1 MAHISRIARSDCP
14 EMVTHFHS
22 LASRSDLREFVYAT
36 LCEIF
41 QLQIGAFP
49 ITEKVLNRA
58 GKPCG
63 IYFCLQGPRAVR
75 FTAIWETE
83 RNQVLFYGP
92 SGERILK
99 RQLIEGPQ
107 KEYAAA

>member
-1 MAHISRIARSDCP
+1 
-14 EMVTHFHS
+14 MVTHIHS
-22 LASRSDLREFVYAT
+22 IDNLQELREYVNAT

-41 QLQIGAFP
+41 QLQLGAFP

-63 IYFCLQGPRAVR
+63 IYFCLHGPRSVR
-75 FTAIWETE
+75 FTAIWESD

-92 SGERILK
+92 SGERISK
-99 RQLIEGPQ
+99 SQLIDSPQ
-107 KEYAAA
+107 MECAAA

>member
-1 MAHISRIARSDCP
+1 
-14 EMVTHFHS
+14 MVTHVNATDN
-22 LASRSDLREFVYAT
+22 LEGLREFVYAT

-41 QLQIGAFP
+41 QLQVGAFP
-49 ITEKVLNRA
+49 ITERTLNRA
-58 GKPCG
+58 GRPCG

-92 SGERILK
+92 NGERILK
-99 RQLIEGPQ
+99 SQLMDGPQ
-107 KEYAAA
+107 MECAAA

>member
-1 MAHISRIARSDCP
+1 
-14 EMVTHFHS
+14 MVTHIFHPTDN
-22 LASRSDLREFVYAT
+22 LNELREFVNVT

-41 QLQIGAFP
+41 QLQLGAFP

-63 IYFCLQGPRAVR
+63 IYFCLQGPRAVQ

-99 RQLIEGPQ
+99 SQLIDGPQ
-107 KEYAAA
+107 KECAAA

>member
-1 MAHISRIARSDCP
+1 
-14 EMVTHFHS
+14 MVTHIDPTDN
-22 LASRSDLREFVYAT
+22 LNELREFVNAT

-41 QLQIGAFP
+41 QLQLGAFP

-63 IYFCLQGPRAVR
+63 IYFCLQGPRSVR

-92 SGERILK
+92 NGERILK
-99 RQLIEGPQ
+99 SQLIDGSQ

>member
-1 MAHISRIARSDCP
+1 
-14 EMVTHFHS
+14 MVTHIHS
-22 LASRSDLREFVYAT
+22 IDNLNELREYVNAT

-41 QLQIGAFP
+41 QLQSGAFP
-49 ITEKVLNRA
+49 MTEKVLNRA

-63 IYFCLQGPRAVR
+63 IYFCMYGPRAVR

-83 RNQVLFYGP
+83 CNQVLFYGP

-99 RQLIEGPQ
+99 SQWIDGPQ
-107 KEYAAA
+107 MECAAA

>member
-1 MAHISRIARSDCP
+1 
-14 EMVTHFHS
+14 MVTHVNAIDN
-22 LASRSDLREFVYAT
+22 LEGLREFVYAT

-41 QLQIGAFP
+41 QLQVGAFP
-49 ITEKVLNRA
+49 ITERTLNRA
-58 GKPCG
+58 GRPCG

-92 SGERILK
+92 NGERILK
-99 RQLIEGPQ
+99 SQLMDGPQ
-107 KEYAAA
+107 MECAAA

>member
-1 MAHISRIARSDCP
+1 
-14 EMVTHFHS
+14 MVTHYYPIDN
-22 LASRSDLREFVYAT
+22 LKELREFVNAT

-41 QLQIGAFP
+41 QLQLGAFP

-99 RQLIEGPQ
+99 SQLMDGPQ
-107 KEYAAA
+107 LECAAA

>member
-1 MAHISRIARSDCP
+1 
-14 EMVTHFHS
+14 MVTHVHPIDN
-22 LASRSDLREFVYAT
+22 LQELREYVNAT

-49 ITEKVLNRA
+49 ITEKILNRA

-75 FTAIWETE
+75 FTAIWESE

-92 SGERILK
+92 NGERIQK
-99 RQLIEGPQ
+99 SQLVEGPQ
-107 KEYAAA
+107 MECAAA

>member
-1 MAHISRIARSDCP
+1 
-14 EMVTHFHS
+14 MVTHIY
-22 LASRSDLREFVYAT
+22 SRDNLKELREFVNAT
-36 LCEIF
+36 LCDIF
-41 QLQIGAFP
+41 QLQRGAFP

-99 RQLIEGPQ
+99 SQLIDEPQ
-107 KEYAAA
+107 KECAAA

>member
-1 MAHISRIARSDCP
+1 
-14 EMVTHFHS
+14 MVTHIHPIDN
-22 LASRSDLREFVYAT
+22 LQDLREYVNAT

-41 QLQIGAFP
+41 QLQLGAFP
-49 ITEKVLNRA
+49 ITEKTLNRA

-75 FTAIWETE
+75 FTAIWEMD

-99 RQLIEGPQ
+99 SQLIDGPQ
-107 KEYAAA
+107 LECAAA

>member
-1 MAHISRIARSDCP
+1 
-14 EMVTHFHS
+14 MVTHVYPTNN
-22 LASRSDLREFVYAT
+22 LNELREFVNAK
-36 LCEIF
+36 LCDIF
-41 QLQIGAFP
+41 QLQLGAFP

-99 RQLIEGPQ
+99 SQLIDGPQ
-107 KEYAAA
+107 KECAVA

>member
-1 MAHISRIARSDCP
+1 
-14 EMVTHFHS
+14 MVTQIHS
-22 LASRSDLREFVYAT
+22 QDNLNGLRKFVYAT

-41 QLQIGAFP
+41 QLQLGAFP
-49 ITEKVLNRA
+49 ITEKTLNRA

-92 SGERILK
+92 NGERIMK
-99 RQLIEGPQ
+99 SQMIDGPQ
-107 KEYAAA
+107 KESAAA

>member
-1 MAHISRIARSDCP
+1 MVKHIS
-14 EMVTHFHS
+14 
-22 LASRSDLREFVYAT
+22 SRENLKNLREFVNAT

-41 QLQIGAFP
+41 QLQQGAFP
-49 ITEKVLNRA
+49 LTEKVLNRA

-75 FTAIWETE
+75 FTAIWETD

-99 RQLIEGPQ
+99 TELIVGPQ

>member
-1 MAHISRIARSDCP
+1 
-14 EMVTHFHS
+14 MVTQFHP
-22 LASRSDLREFVYAT
+22 LDNLNELREFVNAT

-41 QLQIGAFP
+41 QLQLGAFP
-49 ITEKVLNRA
+49 ISEKILNRA

-99 RQLIEGPQ
+99 SQLIDGPR
-107 KEYAAA
+107 KECAAA